1 MFRKLKDA
9 FRVPQAFLHCAHSA
23 CCTPASSLLPP
34 HPAFRPLL
42 RAASVVCSHHCSP
55 WRESGAPWLSFRR
68 PCIHRICS
76 EQLFKRG
83 QADGA
88 LGVSWGKYSAEVAP
102 RRVWL
107 KSVREEPV
115 KELSFHGVWAWGD
128 QQGLCPVT
136 PGTGRAAAP
145 GEHEAVLS
153 AGL

>member
-1 MFRKLKDA
+1 MHSECHKLSYTVHTQPA
-9 FRVPQAFLHCAHSA
+9 AHL
-23 CCTPASSLLPP
+23 THLFYILILL
-34 HPAFRPLL
+34 FRPLL
-42 RAASVVCSHHCSP
+42 TAASVVCSHHCSP

-68 PCIHRICS
+68 PCTHRICS

-136 PGTGRAAAP
+136 PCTGRAAAP